1 MKKQRTGIRRLVA
14 LTLLRAPGVC
24 LPSPRAF
31 INFNMR
37 KKLYL
42 FAPLLVAALLL
53 LYTSPAARAQKDGG
67 DAKPQAD
74 ETKKAAAA
82 KADEKALA
90 IVAQAVEALGGPAYL
105 GVRNVTSKGNFTQ
118 FRDGQSGVPSTFRD
132 YLVFP
137 DRERTE
143 FKGAGVSF
151 IQVNTGD
158 TGWTFEA
165 KAKKLADVTPEQTD
179 SFRKAMRTSIDNLP
193 RGWWRAEGASLTYV
207 GRREAGLAR
216 RNEVVRLTYPD
227 GFEAEFEFDARE
239 KLPAKVLYKGAGED
253 GERVEEEDRYAQFLT
268 IDGAR
273 FPFIIDHY
281 RAGVQSS
288 RVNYDTVE
296 INKPV
301 PDSLFAKPADVK
313 AIKF

>member
-1 MKKQRTGIRRLVA
+1 
-14 LTLLRAPGVC
+14 
-24 LPSPRAF
+24 
-31 INFNMR
+31 MR
-37 KKLYL
+37 KTLSL
-42 FAPLLVAALLL
+42 FAPTIAAALLIF
-53 LYTSPAARAQKDGG
+53 TSAAARAQKD
-67 DAKPQAD
+67 AAAARPQA
-74 ETKKAAAA
+74 EAPKPAA

-90 IVAQAVEALGGPAYL
+90 VVARAVEALGGQTYL
-105 GVRNVTSKGNFTQ
+105 GVRSVVSKGYFTQ
-118 FRDGQSGVPSTFRD
+118 FRDGISGIPVTFRD

-143 FKGAGVSF
+143 FKGGGTNF
-151 IQVNTGD
+151 LQVNTGD

-165 KAKKLADVTPEQTD
+165 KAKKLADVTPEQVEG
-179 SFRKAMRTSIDNLP
+179 FRTALRTSIDNLP
-193 RGWWRAEGASLTYV
+193 RGWWRAEGASLAYV

-239 KLPAKVLYKGAGED
+239 GLPAKVLYKRPGEE

-268 IDGAR
+268 ISGAR
-273 FPFIIDHY
+273 FPFVIDHY
-281 RAGVQSS
+281 RAGQQSS

-296 INKPV
+296 LNKPV